1 MLIKFFCSL
10 HMTSYDSY
18 DFFPM
23 YFKSFSTQLLVFI
36 FLHLWAIYII
46 IIAENHHFNIL
57 LSHYRWSVFMNVY
70 FYSYQG
76 K

>member
-1 MLIKFFCSL
+1 
-10 HMTSYDSY
+10 
-18 DFFPM
+18 M
-23 YFKSFSTQLLVFI
+23 YFKTFSTQLLVVI

-46 IIAENHHFNIL
+46 IIAENHHFNL
-57 LSHYRWSVFMNVY
+57 LLFHYRWSVFMNVY